1 MVYVCACV
9 VYVCACVVYV
19 CVCGVEG
26 GGGYI
31 CVTSLNFAFTISGA
45 PYMYS
50 LKFMLLW

>member
-26 GGGYI
+26 GEGVYI
-31 CVTSLNFAFTISGA
+31 CVTSLNFAFTIIIYA
-45 PYMYS
+45 KTP
-50 LKFMLLW
+50 